1 MLIQTN
7 SSSLSGTSH
16 QFGKAIDMTPLERL
30 RYEKLTVRFNQE
42 TGKLMVGPKHLLARW
57 SDFIVEHRDQIIA
70 DLDEKKK
77 ADALAKLPPVEF
89 DQGEVVMREAVLLKL
104 PDGSYLAATPEE
116 VRKLDMRAG
125 SARAKRAAGESSAKQ
140 QQQQSAGLF
149 SFRPK
154 RKTSSTISPSS

>member
-1 MLIQTN
+1 MMKETDKRLEFP
-7 SSSLSGTSH
+7 
-16 QFGKAIDMTPLERL
+16 FGCNIMTPLERL
-30 RYEKLTVRFNQE
+30 RYEGLNVRFNQE

-57 SDFIVEHRDQIIA
+57 SDFIVEHRDSIIA
-70 DLDEKKK
+70 DLDEQKK

-89 DQGEVVMREAVLLKL
+89 DQGEAVVMREAVLLKL

-140 QQQQSAGLF
+140 PQQQSAGLF
-149 SFRPK
+149 SSRPK